1 MKKLAILVLLALEL
15 AVGGCGNS
23 TSTTTTTTDASGNW
37 EAQLTGGVGQASLL
51 DFVTAFT
58 VNNSGPLSITGFSFI
73 NTGTCFVSG
82 EVETGTATLTTDST
96 NQVTGTVTYTVQS
109 GTPAGN
115 TLTLTGNVTGTNTSS
130 ALSGGAVTGTWTLT
144 GGTGCTGSGN
154 FTMCQNATTCSTT

>member
-1 MKKLAILVLLALEL
+1 MRKLAILVLLAVEL

-37 EAQLTGGVGQASLL
+37 EAQLTGGTGEASLL
-51 DFVTAFT
+51 NFTTAFT

-82 EVETGTATLTTDST
+82 ETESGNATLATDST
-96 NQVTGTVTYTVQS
+96 NAVTGTLTYTVQS

-115 TLTLTGNVTGTNTSS
+115 TLTLTGNVTGTNSS
-130 ALSGGAVTGTWTLT
+130 NALTGGAVTGTWSLT
-144 GGTGCTGSGN
+144 GGTGCTGTGN